1 MKFHEFRGLGP
12 DEKNMEILKMLP
24 MLTPL
29 TEEFSNLKNSLTLAI
44 DKVNDIGRKCNKIY
58 FCRLIL
64 LNMILE

>member
-44 DKVNDIGRKCNKIY
+44 DKV
-58 FCRLIL
+58 
-64 LNMILE
+64 ILELNAIKLQTISVD

>member
-44 DKVNDIGRKCNKIY
+44 DKV
-58 FCRLIL
+58 
-64 LNMILE
+64 ILE